1 VTFDVERVRADFP
14 ALNAGA
20 AHFDSPGGTQT
31 PVQVA
36 DAISAALRQP
46 MANRGARTPAERNA
60 DQIVLQARAAMGD
73 LIGVDP
79 TGIIFGRS
87 ATSLT
92 FEMSRT
98 LARSNGWGNGDE
110 IVVTRLDHDANV
122 RPWLLLAE
130 AIGATVRFADFDP
143 ATGELHPEQI
153 AAVLSDHTRV
163 VAATAASNLIGT
175 MPDVATIAGL
185 AHQVGALLYLDGV
198 HYAAHAHVD
207 LVGLGADFMVC
218 SPYKFFGPHLGVLA
232 ADPALLQTL
241 TPAKLLPSSNVV
253 PERFELGTLPYELL
267 AGTTAAVDYLAAV
280 SSPQGSRRERLRA
293 SHRLIEAHETQL
305 RLEIETALRSSERIT
320 VYSNAARR
328 TSTLLFSVRGVSP
341 ADVSDALAQ
350 QGVNAP
356 AGSFYAIETSRHL
369 GLADEGAVRAG
380 ITLYNTADD
389 VHRLIAGLDQLSG

>member
-1 VTFDVERVRADFP
+1 VLLNAMHVGDHAPVRA
-14 ALNAGA
+14 AI
-20 AHFDSPGGTQT
+20 T
-31 PVQVA
+31 PLVR
-36 DAISAALRQP
+36 L
-46 MANRGARTPAERNA
+46 E
-60 DQIVLQARAAMGD
+60 
-73 LIGVDP
+73 GVIDVH
-79 TGIIFGRS
+79 GRD
-87 ATSLT
+87 
-92 FEMSRT
+92 R
-98 LARSNGWGNGDE
+98 
-110 IVVTRLDHDANV
+110 
-122 RPWLLLAE
+122 
-130 AIGATVRFADFDP
+130 
-143 ATGELHPEQI
+143 
-153 AAVLSDHTRV
+153 
-163 VAATAASNLIGT
+163 
-175 MPDVATIAGL
+175 
-185 AHQVGALLYLDGV
+185 
-198 HYAAHAHVD
+198 VD

-328 TSTLLFSVRGVSP
+328 TSTLLFSVRGVSS